1 VPLLYQTG
9 YLTIKSY
16 DRENGSY
23 ELGYPN
29 REVEVAFLTS
39 LLTYSSKVGKPV
51 QSDFIF
57 KMVSA
62 LKKQA
67 FDDFF
72 QLLENF
78 LLLIPYDL
86 HIPIEKYY
94 QNIFY
99 FVFNLVGLR
108 LNVEVHTNLGRID
121 AVMEGKDWIMI
132 FEFKVNKS
140 AQVALDQIKEN
151 GYADQYRLQQKAIYL
166 IGLNFKPPVK
176 NKSKAKDKPKEKNMV
191 EYVVERLQ

>member
-1 VPLLYQTG
+1 
-9 YLTIKSY
+9 
-16 DRENGSY
+16 
-23 ELGYPN
+23 
-29 REVEVAFLTS
+29 
-39 LLTYSSKVGKPV
+39 
-51 QSDFIF
+51 
-57 KMVSA
+57 MVSA

-72 QLLENF
+72 QLLESF

-140 AQVALDQIKEN
+140 AQAALDQIKEN

-176 NKSKAKDKPKEKNMV
+176 NKSKAKNKPPAKNMI
-191 EYVVERLQ
+191 EYVVERLE